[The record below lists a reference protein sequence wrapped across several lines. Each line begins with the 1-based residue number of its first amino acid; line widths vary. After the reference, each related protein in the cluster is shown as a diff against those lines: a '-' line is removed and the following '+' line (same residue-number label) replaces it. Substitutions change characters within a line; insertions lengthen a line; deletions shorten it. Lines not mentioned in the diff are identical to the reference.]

1 MFVIQNS
8 ENFSENYRKKF
19 VYFFFPFDFM
29 EPEKDD
35 GNIEYKLKLLDTSD
49 NRIERL
55 ASQMRF
61 RCNEG
66 AGECFYNLGVEDD
79 GSMTGLTQTEYCNK
93 YELWMDSAVSYLI
106 NEIDNIA
113 APTILFFNTNEN
125 EKLFFDMFL
134 TSKNVC
140 KKTRIYVNRFC
151 KDYDGNITIFE
162 FFVDT
167 AIHDSGVW

>member
-1 MFVIQNS
+1 MTNMNVTPLHGNTIGAQINRLLTNYS
-8 ENFSENYRKKF
+8 LSTMITCGNFRVQDSHIDEVACIISTNQIHVKHKH
-19 VYFFFPFDFM
+19 
-29 EPEKDD
+29 
-35 GNIEYKLKLLDTSD
+35 LS
-49 NRIERL
+49 
-55 ASQMRF
+55 
-61 RCNEG
+61 
-66 AGECFYNLGVEDD
+66 
-79 GSMTGLTQTEYCNK
+79 TEYCNK

-134 TSKNVC
+134 TLKNVC